1 MKTQKLE
8 NGYQATWNYEGQ
20 KIHAIGPTR
29 AAAWA
34 ALIEVV
40 AGMFKNG

>member
-1 MKTQKLE
+1 MKTQKLA

-20 KIHAIGPTR
+20 TIHAIGPTR

-40 AGMFKNG
+40 AGMFCDK